1 MAESSREIKRRMAS
15 ISNTQQITRAMEMIA
30 GSKLRNAQET
40 VIATR
45 PYYERLTS
53 SLGTALRAA
62 EDSGEN
68 LPEVIRDRNGES
80 YCLLVFTGDRGLAGG
95 YNAAIVRRAE
105 QFLQEHPGTEM
116 VLVGRKARDHFRR
129 RNQTSLAEFVGL
141 GDQANLRTAQ
151 DIGHVIFD
159 FFEHRLFDRVSI
171 LYTEY
176 INTVTHR
183 VKLRPVLPL
192 PVQIRET
199 QRSQLEPLYLY
210 EPSIHAVLET
220 LLPLYVNAA
229 VYQALTEAKASELG
243 ARMTAMRNATD
254 NAGELI
260 RELRITYNRAR
271 QAQITRE
278 IAEIVGGADALQ
290 S

>member
-53 SLGTALRAA
+53 FWEPLSAA

-80 YCLLVFTGDRGLAGG
+80 YCLLVFTGDRGLAV

-116 VLVGRKARDHFRR
+116 VLVGRKAR
-129 RNQTSLAEFVGL
+129 SL
-141 GDQANLRTAQ
+141 
-151 DIGHVIFD
+151 
-159 FFEHRLFDRVSI
+159 S
-171 LYTEY
+171 
-176 INTVTHR
+176 
-183 VKLRPVLPL
+183 
-192 PVQIRET
+192 
-199 QRSQLEPLYLY
+199 
-210 EPSIHAVLET
+210 
-220 LLPLYVNAA
+220 
-229 VYQALTEAKASELG
+229 
-243 ARMTAMRNATD
+243 
-254 NAGELI
+254 
-260 RELRITYNRAR
+260 
-271 QAQITRE
+271 
-278 IAEIVGGADALQ
+278 
-290 S
+290 